1 MRKEIDALLKAGCIR
16 PSKSPYVSLVIF
28 VKKPDG
34 SVRVCMDYR

>member
-16 PSKSPYVSLVIF
+16 PSKSPHAIPVII